1 MKLGIKQ
8 NMALTVS
15 TFLVT
20 LFALSTWIVVDYTTS
35 LTSENIQKQQFAMT
49 EMIARSIDDK
59 LGVNLVSLSDVAS
72 EIPPGIF
79 SNPSNALKLL
89 RHHNRYGKI
98 FDRGLSFIDRNGM
111 IVAENPDRPERRGT
125 PADMPLKFLRNVKEN
140 DLPDISPPYTAG
152 NSREPVIAMA
162 VPISTKEGYV
172 EGFLVGTITLTKD
185 YFIEEMMNYKVGS
198 KGYLYLFLKDRT
210 LVIHPDKSRIMT
222 KVDKGAN
229 LLLDKAAEGFEG
241 SGETVNS
248 KGVKQIASFKRL
260 RTTEW
265 ILASAFPQTEAYAPV
280 RRMRNYLIATSA
292 FFVLFSIAFVW
303 ILAARITLNLNIF
316 TEQVRLISSNNTANH
331 KISIDAND
339 EISVLAGAFNQM
351 MEQLDNA
358 NKSLE
363 MTTRTDFLTGLY
375 NRRHLEYEA
384 ARVVNLSVRQ
394 HAKTALLMVDI
405 DHFKRVN
412 DTYGHETGDL
422 VLIHLAGLLRQDV
435 RPYDLVIRMGGEEF
449 LLLLPMISEK
459 DALNV
464 AERLRTRVEESRVV
478 AGDTTLAIT
487 VSIGLYVSEDM
498 ADLHQAVARGD
509 AALYEA
515 KRTGRNRIHLAL
527 HDEEACG

>member
-8 NMALTVS
+8 NMALSVS
-15 TFLVT
+15 VFLVT
-20 LFALSTWIVVDYTTS
+20 LFSLSTWVVVSYTTRM
-35 LTSENIQKQQFAMT
+35 TSENIQKQQYAMT

-59 LGVNLVSLSDVAS
+59 LGVNLVNLSDAATDIS
-72 EIPPGIF
+72 PGIF
-79 SNPSNALKLL
+79 ANPAAARDLL
-89 RHHNRYGKI
+89 RHHDRYRKI
-98 FDRGLSFIDRNGM
+98 FDRGLSLVDRNGR
-111 IVAENPDRPERRGT
+111 IIARSDTPPDRHETVPD
-125 PADMPLKFLRNVKEN
+125 ALNKFLKYVKEN
-140 DLPDISPPYTAG
+140 DLPDISPPYTEVTD
-152 NSREPVIAMA
+152 REPVIAMA
-162 VPISTKEGYV
+162 VPISTTDGYV
-172 EGFLVGTITLTKD
+172 EGFLVGSITLTKD
-185 YFIEEMMNYKVGS
+185 YFIEEMMNYKIGS

-210 LVIHPDKSRIMT
+210 LVIHPDKGRRMT
-222 KVDKGAN
+222 KVAKGSN
-229 LLLDKAAEGFEG
+229 LLLDKATEGFEG

-248 KGVKQIASFKRL
+248 RGVKQIASFKRL

-280 RRMRNYLIATSA
+280 RKMRNYLIATSA
-292 FFVLFSIAFVW
+292 FFVIFSIAFIW
-303 ILAARITLNLNIF
+303 ALAARITLNLNIF
-316 TEQVRLISSNNTANH
+316 TRQVQLISSNSTHVH
-331 KISIDAND
+331 KISLDADD

-422 VLIHLAGLLRQDV
+422 VLVHLAGLLRQDV

-449 LLLLPMISEK
+449 LLLLPMISDD

-464 AERLRTRVEESRVV
+464 AERLRSRVEESRVV

-487 VSIGLYVSEDM
+487 VSIGLYVSENM

-515 KRTGRNRIHLAL
+515 KRTGRNRVHRAL

>member
-20 LFALSTWIVVDYTTS
+20 LFALSTWIVVDYTTT

-59 LGVNLVSLSDVAS
+59 LGVNLVNLSDAAS
-72 EIPPGIF
+72 DISPEIF
-79 SNPSNALKLL
+79 VNPSAARNML
-89 RHHNRYGKI
+89 RHHDRYRKI
-98 FDRGLSFIDRNGM
+98 FDRGLSLVDRHGR
-111 IVAENPDRPERRGT
+111 IVARSDATPDRYDTVPDVLT
-125 PADMPLKFLRNVKEN
+125 KFLKNVKEN
-140 DLPDISPPYTAG
+140 DLPDISPPFTIG

-162 VPISTKEGYV
+162 VPISTKVGYV

-185 YFIEEMMNYKVGS
+185 YFIEEMMNYKVGN

-222 KVDKGAN
+222 HVAKGAN
-229 LLLDKAAEGFEG
+229 LLLDKAADGFEG

-280 RRMRNYLIATSA
+280 RKMRNYLIATSA

-303 ILAARITLNLNIF
+303 ILAARITMNLNIF
-316 TEQVRLISSNNTANH
+316 TDQVRLITSNSTESH
-331 KISIDAND
+331 KISIDADD
-339 EISVLAGAFNQM
+339 EISILAGAFNQL

-384 ARVVNLSVRQ
+384 AKVINLSVRHKSQ
-394 HAKTALLMVDI
+394 TALMMVDI

-412 DTYGHETGDL
+412 DVYGHETGDL

-449 LLLLPMISEK
+449 LLLLPMISDD
-459 DALNV
+459 DAFTV
-464 AERLRTRVEESRVV
+464 AERLRKRVEESRVV

-487 VSIGLYVSEDM
+487 VSIGIYVSEAM
-498 ADLHQAVARGD
+498 TDLHHAIARGD

-515 KRTGRNRIHLAL
+515 KRTGRNRVHRAL